1 MAEIAALVG
10 DPARA
15 NMLTTL
21 FDGRALT
28 ATELAFAAGV
38 TPQTTSGHL
47 AKMMQANLLSVVKQG
62 RHRYYRLAT
71 PQVAQMLESIMAVA
85 SMSPP
90 RYRPRTAREDALRR
104 ARTCYDHFAGLL
116 GVGIADFLRDNGHV
130 ILSDDGGEVTDTGL
144 NFLKMLGADVSKPS
158 RRPFCRHCLDW
169 TERRPH
175 LSGVVGA
182 SIASRCFDL
191 DWVKRGRDP
200 RSLMITPKGQA
211 GLHQAFGL
219 TI

>member
-1 MAEIAALVG
+1 
-10 DPARA
+10 
-15 NMLTTL
+15 MLTTL

-47 AKMMQANLLSVVKQG
+47 AKMMQANLVSVVKQG

-116 GVGIADFLRDNGHV
+116 GVGIADVLRDKGHV
-130 ILSDDGGEVTDTGL
+130 ILSDDGGEVTDYRNELFSKHSVLMCRSRAGDHSVGIVSTGPSGGRICRAL
-144 NFLKMLGADVSKPS
+144 SARRLRRDVSIS
-158 RRPFCRHCLDW
+158 
-169 TERRPH
+169 T
-175 LSGVVGA
+175 G
-182 SIASRCFDL
+182 
-191 DWVKRGRDP
+191 
-200 RSLMITPKGQA
+200 
-211 GLHQAFGL
+211 
-219 TI
+219 